1 MRRRIWFAA
10 VATLLFFGFAE
21 GLAWLC
27 GVQPLSVT
35 SDPLVGFS
43 DQALLLS
50 ETTRNGQIW
59 LETAPQKQK
68 WFNYQTFPQQK
79 PDNTIRIFTL
89 GGSTTYGRPYADAT
103 SYSGW
108 LRTMLSTP
116 AVADKQFEVINAGGI
131 SYASYRI
138 VKVMEELARY
148 EPDAFIIYTG
158 HNEFLEERTYRRVK
172 RLPPWLQNVAGWLSS
187 SRTYSLLA
195 NVLTQVRSPHLAKS
209 PKASTQNDSRRNN
222 GEIVLSSEVKA
233 KLDSGVGPDAYHRD
247 DALRRQIVSHYRQNL
262 ERMVQI
268 ADQCDAKIV
277 FVQPASNLADCSP
290 FKSECDDPSNAQQVV
305 QLYQAAQQAFAR
317 EDFSAAL
324 AKLDEVSQLAPRYA
338 DAHFLR
344 GKIQMAQGDV
354 AAALSAFQQALSEDV
369 CPLRAVPEI
378 VLALDEVCD
387 QHNVPL
393 IHFADIVAQQ
403 SEHQIPGAAMFL
415 DHVHPTI
422 EGHQLLAMELWNQL
436 VQWTWIR
443 PVPAADRS
451 TWLAKVDAQ
460 VRGQI
465 DETAQ
470 GDALRNLAKV
480 MSWAGKQDEA
490 NRLAQQAAKFL
501 THDLETQ
508 YLAANALLEAGE
520 TEKAMQQLQTVLQAD
535 PQHVPALNSLGS
547 AHLRRGLLP
556 EAQSSLEKAVQLSPD
571 FAPAHNNLGA
581 VFQQQLDFEQAKIH
595 YQRAIQLEPRY
606 VKAINNL
613 GVIFRE
619 EGRFTEA
626 KQQFEQVLAIDA
638 TSVEGRYNLAVTQ
651 VALQEPADAE
661 RLLQSVLRD
670 KPDYSP
676 ARLTLGNMY
685 EETGRWPEAIS
696 AYRDVVFSNR
706 PSMAAAQRLAWLL
719 ATCPDTTQQ
728 DSKLALEIASS
739 LVKALP
745 NDSDSWSRMAA
756 ALAAS
761 GDFVRAVRCQENA
774 VATANRDQDARHKA
788 RLKKLQSKQ
797 LFRYSD

>member
-1 MRRRIWFAA
+1 MRRKILFAA
-10 VATLLFFGFAE
+10 IATLLFFGFAE
-21 GLAWLC
+21 SLAWLC
-27 GVQPLSVT
+27 GVQPLSAT

-43 DQALLLS
+43 DQAPLL
-50 ETTRNGQIW
+50 TQTIRNGNTW
-59 LETAPQKQK
+59 LETAPQKRK
-68 WFNYQTFPQQK
+68 WFNHQAFPRQR

-116 AVADKQFEVINAGGI
+116 PVADKQFEVINAGGI

-158 HNEFLEERTYRRVK
+158 HNEFLEERTYRHVK
-172 RLPPWLQNVAGWLSS
+172 RLPPWLQSVAGWLSS

-195 NVLTQVRSPHLAKS
+195 NLLTQVRSPNRDKS
-209 PKASTQNDSRRNN
+209 SEASTQDDSRRDN

-262 ERMVQI
+262 KRMI
-268 ADQCDAKIV
+268 ELADQCGAKIV

-317 EDFSAAL
+317 ENLTDAL

-338 DAHFLR
+338 DGHFLR
-344 GKIQMAQGDV
+344 GKIQMAKGDV
-354 AAALSAFQQALSEDV
+354 DAALSAFQQALSEDV
-369 CPLRAVPEI
+369 CPLRAIPEI
-378 VLALDEVCD
+378 VLALEEVCD

-393 IHFADIVAQQ
+393 IRFADIVAQQ
-403 SEHQIPGAAMFL
+403 SELGIPGEAMFL

-422 EGHQLLAMELWNQL
+422 EGHQLLAIELWNQL
-436 VQWTWIR
+436 VEWTWIR
-443 PVPAADRS
+443 SVPAAERS
-451 TWLAKVDAQ
+451 TWLAKVDSQ
-460 VRGQI
+460 VRSQI
-465 DETAQ
+465 DKTAQ

-490 NRLAQQAAKFL
+490 NRLAQQAAEFL
-501 THDLETQ
+501 TNDAETL

-520 TEKAMQQLQTVLQAD
+520 TEKAMQQLQAILQAD

-547 AHLRRGLLP
+547 AYLRLGQLP
-556 EAQSSLEKAVQLSPD
+556 EAQSSLEKAVQLLPD

-619 EGRFTEA
+619 EGRLTEA
-626 KQQFEQVLAIDA
+626 KRQFERVLAIDV

-651 VALQEPADAE
+651 VALHEVADAE
-661 RLLQSVLRD
+661 RLLQSVLQD
-670 KPDYSP
+670 KPNYAP
-676 ARLTLGNMY
+676 AQITLGSLL
-685 EETGRWPEAIS
+685 EQTGQWPEAI
-696 AYRDVVFSNR
+696 AVYRPVVFSNR

-745 NDSDSWSRMAA
+745 KDPESWSLMAA
-756 ALAAS
+756 ALATS
-761 GDFVRAVRCQENA
+761 GDFVRATRCQENA
-774 VATANRDQDARHKA
+774 VANADQDQLVRHNA
-788 RLKKLQSKQ
+788 RLKQLQSSRP
-797 LFRYSD
+797 LLYMD